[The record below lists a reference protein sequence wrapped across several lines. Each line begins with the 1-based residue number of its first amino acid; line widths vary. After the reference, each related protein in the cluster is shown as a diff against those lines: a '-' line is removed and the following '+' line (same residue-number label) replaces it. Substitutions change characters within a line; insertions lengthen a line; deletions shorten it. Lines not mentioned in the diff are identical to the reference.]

1 MKRTAS
7 LLRLIPYVKKYK
19 VGLIFGIL
27 FIIFTVF
34 FTTKVPRIMGNAV
47 DALGDN
53 LDRSV
58 LFAHVKLLLIYA
70 ATQGIFRFLMRNT
83 IIGISR
89 KIEYD
94 IRNDFFKHLQMLEQ
108 SFYNTNRTGDLMARA
123 TNDLNAVRMV
133 LGPGI
138 MYSLNTVILF
148 GVALYY
154 MISINPQLT
163 LVALLPFPLLA
174 FLINRFGVR
183 VHYWFEKIQAQ
194 FSAISA
200 RAQENLSGIRT
211 IKAYVREQSEIQT
224 FDSMNTKYVS
234 LNKKLIRVW
243 SFFYPTIH
251 FVSGMGFAF
260 ILWYGGRSIIQ
271 QTLTLGEFVAFNTY
285 LLLLL
290 WPIISVGW
298 VVNIFQRGA
307 ASMSRMNVIMDVKP
321 DINDARSVPFVGSFS
336 GDIVIKNLSLS
347 YKNGNSPVLKN
358 INLTISGGGT
368 AAIIG
373 PTGSGK
379 STLINLIPRIYQ
391 PPVRTVF
398 IDGVDVLTIP
408 LDDLRK
414 NIGVVPQ
421 ETFLFSDTIKENIV
435 YGIESFSDPQLYE
448 AVTISQLKEN
458 IEAFPR
464 QYNTMLG
471 ERGINL
477 SGGQKQRA
485 AISRAVIREPKILI
499 LDDALS
505 SVDTKTEEEILSRL
519 QDVVRS
525 RTSIIISHRVSTI
538 KDSDII
544 YVLDEGVIVEQGS
557 HDELVNLG
565 GLYAGLYKKQL
576 LTQEIEQE

>member
-1 MKRTAS
+1 MRQTAS
-7 LLRLIPYVKKYK
+7 LLQLIPYVKKYK
-19 VGLIFGIL
+19 IGLIIGIL
-27 FIIFTVF
+27 FIIFTVY
-34 FTTKVPRIMGNAV
+34 FTTKVPRVMGDAV

-58 LFAHVKLLLIYA
+58 LFAHVILLLIYA
-70 ATQGIFRFLMRNT
+70 ATQGLFRFLMRNT

-94 IRNDFFKHLQMLEQ
+94 IRNDFFKHLQTLEQ
-108 SFYNTNRTGDLMARA
+108 SFYDINRTGDLMSRA

-148 GVALYY
+148 GVTLYY

-163 LVALLPFPLLA
+163 LVAVLPFPLLA

-183 VHYWFEKIQAQ
+183 VHFWFEKIQAQ

-200 RAQENLSGIRT
+200 RVQENLSGIRI
-211 IKAYVREQSEIQT
+211 IKAYVREQNEIQT
-224 FDSMNTKYVS
+224 FDSMNAKYVS
-234 LNKKLIRVW
+234 LNKKLIQVW

-251 FVSGMGFAF
+251 FVSGIGFAL
-260 ILWYGGRSIIQ
+260 ILWYGGRSVIQ

-285 LLLLL
+285 LIMLL

-298 VVNIFQRGA
+298 VVNLFQRGA

-321 DINDARSVPFVGSFS
+321 DINDAQSVPFAGSFS
-336 GDIVIKNLSLS
+336 GDIVIKSLSFS
-347 YKNGNSPVLKN
+347 YKNGNSHVLNN
-358 INLTISGGGT
+358 INLTIPGGGM

-391 PPVRTVF
+391 PPAGTVF

-477 SGGQKQRA
+477 SGGQKQRT

-544 YVLDEGVIVEQGS
+544 YVLDEGGIVEQGS

-576 LTQEIEQE
+576 LTQELELE